1 MFALTESLLRSP
13 LQTFLDQLETFN
25 DHNLEGFVDTYA
37 EHAVIHGLLDQ
48 PLVGREAIRDFYA
61 NRFNDESLRC
71 TVKESLVFDDRWVVA
86 HEIVWRAD
94 SQTRT
99 VAMFEVLG
107 GRISRAMLMK
117 AEAPV

>member
-1 MFALTESLLRSP
+1 MFALTEALPRSP

-25 DHNLEGFVDTYA
+25 SHNLEGFVDTYA
-37 EHAVIHGLLDQ
+37 ERAVIHGLLDQ
-48 PLVGREAIRDFYA
+48 PLVGREAIKEFYA
-61 NRFNDESLRC
+61 GRFDDESLQC
-71 TVKESLVFDDRWVVA
+71 TVEESFVFDDRWVVA
-86 HEIVWRAD
+86 HEIVWRAG

-117 AEAPV
+117 AEA